1 MTVSPVE
8 IHESGL
14 SPKESSQNQ
23 ARPREPQRPS
33 RPRKNVPQ
41 CCPSVLYRCPKCG
54 SDKLNRNGFLVSADG
69 FKAQKWLCRNCD
81 CRFTEKP
88 NDYKV
93 TRTIP
98 NGRVCAIRM
107 DVENMTPETD
117 EKTVLEE
124 SHAKFDVKGKLVEYA
139 FYMER
144 QGYNIETIRGNN
156 GALRALLTRG
166 AILSNPET
174 VKDVLAR
181 EQRKFEN
188 GEKGWSS
195 NRRRNVINAY
205 TLFLKINGVTWEK
218 PKCKT
223 ERKNPFIP
231 RQEEINDLIAGSPQ
245 TVATLLQLLRETG
258 ARVGEALRL
267 KWTDIDFEKQIIFL
281 NEPEKGSDPRIFN
294 KSDLS
299 PKLMNMLNS
308 LPRINERVFGGKTR
322 NSLKNTFS
330 RVRARLANKLQNPR
344 LLEVH
349 FHTLRHWAL
358 TMYQHKVHDIVL
370 TAKFAGHR
378 NINNTMKYMH
388 LEQMLFDDAQDD
400 FIVKTAKTPEEAAR
414 LIEVGFQLEDTI
426 NDVHLYRKRK

>member
-1 MTVSPVE
+1 
-8 IHESGL
+8 
-14 SPKESSQNQ
+14 
-23 ARPREPQRPS
+23 
-33 RPRKNVPQ
+33 
-41 CCPSVLYRCPKCG
+41 
-54 SDKLNRNGFLVSADG
+54 
-69 FKAQKWLCRNCD
+69 
-81 CRFTEKP
+81 
-88 NDYKV
+88 
-93 TRTIP
+93 
-98 NGRVCAIRM
+98 VCAILQ
-107 DVENMTPETD
+107 DVKNMAPETD

-124 SHAKFDVKGKLVEYA
+124 SQTKFDVKGKLVEYA

-144 QGYNIETIRGNN
+144 QGYNAETIRGNS

-166 AILSNPET
+166 AIISSPET

-195 NRRRNVINAY
+195 NRRRNIINAY
-205 TLFLKINGVTWEK
+205 TLFLKTNGLTWEK

-231 RQEEINDLIAGSPQ
+231 TGEEIGDLVAGSPQ
-245 TVATLLQLLRETG
+245 IVATLLQLLKES
-258 ARVGEALRL
+258 AVRVGEALRL
-267 KWTDIDFEKQIIFL
+267 KWTDIDFEKVVIML

-294 KSDLS
+294 KNDLS
-299 PKLMNMLNS
+299 PKVMNMLNG

-370 TAKFAGHR
+370 TARFAGHR

-388 LEQMLFDDAQDD
+388 LEEMLFNNDAQDD
-400 FIVKTAKTPEEAAR
+400 FIVKTARTPEEAAR
-414 LIEVGFQLEDTI
+414 LLEVGFQFQDTI
-426 NDVHLYRKRK
+426 KGMHLYRKRK